1 MYAERKNLSN
11 LYNFDGSRKTG
22 EDLDIALELREF
34 NELVNENVKYKT
46 DYDKFNKARNAII
59 KKYGEDSPEF
69 KKWVSRNVV

>member
-22 EDLDIALELREF
+22 EDLDIALELKEF

-46 DYDKFNKARNAII
+46 DYSRFNKARDLMIE
-59 KKYGEDSPEF
+59 KYGQDSPEF
-69 KKWVSRNVV
+69 KKWISRNNV